1 MDGDNYILLGEDVN
15 LFCPSMHLVVA
26 FLRVVSKKIRNTVLE

>member
-26 FLRVVSKKIRNTVLE
+26 FLTGVVSKKFEIQY